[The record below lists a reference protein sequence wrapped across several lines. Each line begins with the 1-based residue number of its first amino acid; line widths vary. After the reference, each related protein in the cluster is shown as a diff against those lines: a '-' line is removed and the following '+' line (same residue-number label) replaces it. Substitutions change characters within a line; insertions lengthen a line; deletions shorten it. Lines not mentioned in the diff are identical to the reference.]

1 MPRAALRCFHW
12 IFSVLNGVFW
22 GRWWNLLLSRSV
34 TSALLCPKPSFTWPM
49 HQEFSVICL
58 MLHMCNF
65 LPFPSL
71 LSLLFPKPSDILCYI
86 WGASVDQSPPRIKQR
101 AACNPYGYKQGL
113 SLTETRFCAAFS
125 AAYQT
130 WFKGSFWFHK
140 ETLFCPSPNS
150 SQGGGGEKKAQLH
163 WKKRKNS
170 FLEILEKD
178 LIYPCCTFCLLYQV
192 EDRELQRW
200 INVSNVKRKKE
211 TTEKLA
217 WVCITSFWW
226 YFTIS
231 CRPQSPMRFLLF
243 R

>member
-1 MPRAALRCFHW
+1 MPRAALRCSHW

-34 TSALLCPKPSFTWPM
+34 TPAFLCLKPSFSWPM
-49 HQEFSVICL
+49 HQEF
-58 MLHMCNF
+58 NF

-86 WGASVDQSPPRIKQR
+86 WGASVDQSPPRIKQH
-101 AACNPYGYKQGL
+101 AACNPYAYKQGL

-150 SQGGGGEKKAQLH
+150 SQGGGGGKKAQLH

-170 FLEILEKD
+170 FLETLEKD
-178 LIYPCCTFCLLYQV
+178 LIFLCCTFCLLYQV
-192 EDRELQRW
+192 EEDRELQWW

-211 TTEKLA
+211 MTEKLA
-217 WVCITSFWW
+217 WVCITSFWL

-231 CRPQSPMRFLLF
+231 CRPHSPMRFLLF
-243 R
+243 K